1 MPNFYFIP
9 NYLMKIGESVE
20 NPKLW
25 AILTAIGLFFS
36 QYVFHQWGFAI
47 GFMIIFIMDTV
58 SGVYVAART
67 NEYSGKLFRTMLMD
81 KCVAYFTII
90 IAFSAGTKIML
101 QNSDTN
107 LIQYLNIPFYS
118 LFIAAE
124 LRSIVIKWY
133 RFKGWSWLGDL
144 LQLMDKDKKERIDDK
159 AEPAHIDSDP
169 HE

>member
-1 MPNFYFIP
+1 MPSFAFLP
-9 NYLMKIGESVE
+9 NYLMKIGESIE
-20 NPKLW
+20 HPKLW
-25 AILTAIGLFFS
+25 AILSAIGLFFS

-58 SGVYVAART
+58 SGVYVAIRT
-67 NEYSGKLFRTMLMD
+67 NEYSGKLFRRMLMD

-90 IAFSAGTKIML
+90 VAFSAGTKIML
-101 QNSDTN
+101 QDSDTN

-133 RFKGWSWLGDL
+133 RFKGWYWLGDL
-144 LQLMDKDKKERIDDK
+144 LNLLDKDKKERIDDK
-159 AEPAHIDSDP
+159 ADDTSTSKDD
-169 HE
+169 